1 LLAHESPEDRR
12 LQALTELVEMRFGP
26 LGPNLAQLLTDR
38 VMRGPATRALSAFND
53 PDTPTRLLAVYA
65 DLDDEERAN
74 VFATL
79 ASRASYAELLLE
91 AVSSGRISKG
101 DIPLTVVRQIKAF
114 KKPALDTAIE
124 KIWGA
129 LRSPS
134 KDKQREKARWR
145 EQLTSVAL
153 AKADLSHGRALFAK
167 TCANCHVLFDAGKRI
182 GPELTGSQRTNLD
195 YVLDNVLDPTAAV
208 ARDYQMT
215 QIVLVDGRLLTGI
228 VVEENE
234 QTVTLQSPT
243 ERIVLAKADI
253 DDRQRSPLSM
263 MPEGL
268 FNSLSAEDARD
279 LVGYLASPQQVPLP
293 TAQK

>member
-1 LLAHESPEDRR
+1 
-12 LQALTELVEMRFGP
+12 
-26 LGPNLAQLLTDR
+26 
-38 VMRGPATRALSAFND
+38 
-53 PDTPTRLLAVYA
+53 
-65 DLDDEERAN
+65 